1 MTMHLIVC
9 LGNPGKEYEKTRH
22 NVGFIAAAHLIKAYN
37 LQKKSTRFKSILYT
51 GEVGEERVILML
63 PQTYMNLSGE
73 AVQLVKAFYK
83 IDPPNILVI
92 FDDFELD
99 FGTIRIRE
107 KGSAGTHNGMKSIIT
122 TLNTQNFPRLRIG
135 IGPKPEQM
143 DTTAFV
149 LGKFSSN
156 ETKNLPE
163 IYNRVVESVTL
174 IITDSINTA
183 MNHHNRPKKP
193 SPTPPL

>member
-1 MTMHLIVC
+1 
-9 LGNPGKEYEKTRH
+9 
-22 NVGFIAAAHLIKAYN
+22 
-37 LQKKSTRFKSILYT
+37 
-51 GEVGEERVILML
+51 ML

-83 IDPPNILVI
+83 IDTPNILVI

-99 FGTIRIRE
+99 FGTLRIRE

-122 TLNTQNFPRLRIG
+122 TLNTPNFPRLRIG

-149 LGKFSSN
+149 LGKFSEEES
-156 ETKNLPE
+156 KKLPE
-163 IYNRVVESVTL
+163 ICERVTQ
-174 IITDSINTA
+174 SIATIMTFGVATA
-183 MNHHNRPKKP
+183 MNQHNRTTKP
-193 SPTPPL
+193 GPTPPI

>member
-1 MTMHLIVC
+1 
-9 LGNPGKEYEKTRH
+9 
-22 NVGFIAAAHLIKAYN
+22 VGFVAATQIIETYN
-37 LQKKSTRFKSILYT
+37 LQKKQTRFKSVLYT
-51 GEVGEERVILML
+51 GEIGEERVILML

-83 IDPPNILVI
+83 IDTSKILSI
-92 FDDFELD
+92 FDDFELP

-122 TLNTQNFPRLRIG
+122 TLATPNFPRIRIG

-149 LGKFSSN
+149 LGKFN
-156 ETKNLPE
+156 QEETKKLPE
-163 IYNRVVESVTL
+163 ICDRVTHSVSL
-174 IITDSINTA
+174 IISYGVNSA
-183 MNHHNRPKKP
+183 MNQYNCVTKP
-193 SPTPPL
+193 SPQPPL